1 MSAAAAPTTAHEETV
16 HGTGHE
22 HPSDLQYV
30 WVAIFLAVVTGA
42 EVVMSYIDGLS
53 NAVYIPVLMV
63 MMIVKFSVV
72 VLWFMHLRF
81 DSRLFRR
88 LFVSGIVLAV
98 IVYAIFATSM
108 QYFGD
113 DTTSEINPHS
123 LGIPA
128 QLS

>member
-1 MSAAAAPTTAHEETV
+1 MSAAAAPTAHEETV
-16 HGTGHE
+16 HGAGHA

-42 EVVMSYIDGLS
+42 EVAMSYIDMS
-53 NAVYIPVLMV
+53 NAIYIPVLMV
-63 MMIVKFSVV
+63 MMLVKFSVV

-88 LFVSGIVLAV
+88 LFVAGIVLAV
-98 IVYAIFATSM
+98 AVYMAFVTSM

-113 DTTSEINPHS
+113 DTTSELNRHS
-123 LGIPA
+123 LGIPV
-128 QLS
+128 QVS